1 MGCPLTSSELRA
13 ELSLELKVEQSSELE
28 AEQSSEWWKCDMGCG
43 SNHWEI
49 HDTTD
54 MEQIHVSEFRSDTLT
69 TAITAKL
76 Y

>member
-1 MGCPLTSSELRA
+1 MGCPLASSELRA
-13 ELSLELKVEQSSELE
+13 EQSSELE
-28 AEQSSEWWKCDMGCG
+28 AEWSSEQWKCDMGCG

-54 MEQIHVSEFRSDTLT
+54 MEQIHVSESRSDTLT
-69 TAITAKL
+69 TAIMAKP